1 MGVTGSFGKLRSL
14 IGKLQSVASGSL
26 TRKEG
31 ELMKNAE
38 FATREALTE
47 CFLYQRDPQG
57 VAWSPRKHVYGNYR
71 DTNPILFDLLSYFKF
86 DITDGKI
93 KVTNTKYYAF
103 FHQTGTRFMVA
114 RKFMPT
120 KSAVGS
126 YGDKIKLVAIRT
138 IRSAITK

>member
-14 IGKLQSVASGSL
+14 IGKLQSVVSGSL

-31 ELMKNAE
+31 DLMKNAE

-57 VAWSPRKHVYGNYR
+57 VAWAPRKHVYGDYR
-71 DTNPILFDLLSYFKF
+71 DTNPILFDLLSGFVYQVL
-86 DITDGKI
+86 DGKI
-93 KVTNTKYYAF
+93 KVTNVKPYAF

-114 RKFMPT
+114 RKFLPT
-120 KSAVGS
+120 KSSVGS
-126 YGDKIKLVAIRT
+126 YGDKIKLVAIRA

>member
-14 IGKLQSVASGSL
+14 IGKLQSVVSGSL

-31 ELMKNAE
+31 DLMKNAE

-57 VAWSPRKHVYGNYR
+57 VAWAPRKHVYGNYR
-71 DTNPILFDLLSYFKF
+71 DTNPILFDLLSGFVYQVL
-86 DITDGKI
+86 DGKI
-93 KVTNTKYYAF
+93 KVTNVKPYAF
-103 FHQTGTRFMVA
+103 FYFTGTRFMVA

-120 KSAVGS
+120 KSSVGS
-126 YGDKIKLVAIRT
+126 YGDKIKLVAIRA
-138 IRSAITK
+138 IRSAITR

>member
-1 MGVTGSFGKLRSL
+1 MGVTGAFGKLRSL
-14 IGKLQSVASGSL
+14 IGKLQSVVSGSL

-31 ELMKNAE
+31 DLMKNAE

-57 VAWSPRKHVYGNYR
+57 VAWAPRKHVYGNYR
-71 DTNPILFDLLSYFKF
+71 DTNPILFDLLSGFVYQVL
-86 DITDGKI
+86 DGKI
-93 KVTNTKYYAF
+93 KVTNVKPYAF

-114 RKFMPT
+114 RKFLPT
-120 KSAVGS
+120 KSSVGS
-126 YGDKIKLVAIRT
+126 YGDKIKLVAIRA